1 MRARRPRSQG
11 GATPT
16 AGCRRGARAPRGGF
30 VSCCKVL
37 NVFGNGEGKGARCAE
52 LCNRVASL
60 GLAVFAFKVRMLI
73 FAVSYNVKLMHTT
86 RQRRMAARFLLLVFA
101 TMLLLASVH
110 HHETEASSA
119 LCEECVHHQPH
130 GGHLQASPTG
140 VDNCVLCQF
149 LSLSYVA
156 SLAVG
161 LVVIVSFLSAAL
173 PCQQAFCQQQY
184 AAQRIP
190 RAPPFSL

>member
-1 MRARRPRSQG
+1 MRAGRPRSQ
-11 GATPT
+11 
-16 AGCRRGARAPRGGF
+16 GGF

-110 HHETEASSA
+110 RHEAEASSA
-119 LCEECVHHQPH
+119 LCEECVHHLPH

-173 PCQQAFCQQQY
+173 PCQQVFCQQQY